1 MEVNLN
7 LPTFSC
13 VFSGYREG
21 TLAYNELKVSE
32 GPKQQFFNVALIDVE
47 RASLQ

>member
-1 MEVNLN
+1 MEVDLN

-13 VFSGYREG
+13 AFSGYREG
-21 TLAYNELKVSE
+21 TLAYNQLKVSE
-32 GPKQQFFNVALIDVE
+32 GPKQFFNVALIDVE